1 MSIVTE
7 IAAVAADL
15 LLLVRRDPDALARRP
30 QILATKTAL
39 LEKIRAEG
47 QDGPVTATERTE
59 AT

>member
-15 LLLVRRDPDALARRP
+15 LLLVQRDPDALARRP
-30 QILATKTAL
+30 QILATKTEL
-39 LEKIRAEG
+39 LERIRAEDL
-47 QDGPVTATERTE
+47 DGPGTTTERSD